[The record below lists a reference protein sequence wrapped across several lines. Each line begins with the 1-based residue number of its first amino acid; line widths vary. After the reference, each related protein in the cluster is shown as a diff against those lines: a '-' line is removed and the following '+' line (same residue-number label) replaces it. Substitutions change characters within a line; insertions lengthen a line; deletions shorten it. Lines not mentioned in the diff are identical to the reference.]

1 MRNFTR
7 SPVVSGS
14 GAEDIGIARRPDHT
28 LSDATYA
35 ESARLEALHRAA
47 EDNAR
52 NRRIDRD
59 RIIRA
64 ALDSLES
71 EASDRAILECSSLE
85 CSRSVDPVNYS
96 YIAGCAEIPL
106 GHGEPNRA
114 DYVAELLAEI
124 RAELNPLV
132 R

>member
-7 SPVVSGS
+7 SPEVSGS
-14 GAEDIGIARRPDHT
+14 GAEDIGVHRSPDHT
-28 LSDATYA
+28 LSDATYT

-47 EDNAR
+47 EDSAR

-71 EASDRAILECSSLE
+71 ESIRKPERIVVSYPD
-85 CSRSVDPVNYS
+85 YS

>member
-1 MRNFTR
+1 MRNFSR
-7 SPVVSGS
+7 SHSPEVSGS
-14 GAEDIGIARRPDHT
+14 GAEDIGISRRSDHT
-28 LSDATYA
+28 LSNATYA

-47 EDNAR
+47 EDSAR

-59 RIIRA
+59 RIIRT

-71 EASDRAILECSSLE
+71 DSTYGRPDYA
-85 CSRSVDPVNYS
+85 

-124 RAELNPLV
+124 RAELNPLA

>member
-1 MRNFTR
+1 MRNLT
-7 SPVVSGS
+7 VSGS
-14 GAEDIGIARRPDHT
+14 GAEDIGVTRTREHT

-35 ESARLEALHRAA
+35 ESARLESIHRAA

-52 NRRIDRD
+52 NRRLDRE
-59 RIIRA
+59 RIICA
-64 ALDSLES
+64 ALNTLES
-71 EASDRAILECSSLE
+71 ESMYFK
-85 CSRSVDPVNYS
+85 RSTSAHVLDYD
-96 YIAGCAEIPL
+96 YIAGCAGLPL

-124 RAELNPLV
+124 RAELSPLV

>member
-1 MRNFTR
+1 MRNLT
-7 SPVVSGS
+7 VSGS
-14 GAEDIGIARRPDHT
+14 GAEDIGVTRTREHT

-35 ESARLEALHRAA
+35 ESARLESVHRAA
-47 EDNAR
+47 EDSAR
-52 NRRIDRD
+52 NRRFDRE

-64 ALDSLES
+64 ALDALES
-71 EASDRAILECSSLE
+71 ESTYLK
-85 CSRSVDPVNYS
+85 RSVGAHVVDYD

>member
-1 MRNFTR
+1 MRNLT
-7 SPVVSGS
+7 VSGS
-14 GAEDIGIARRPDHT
+14 GAEDIGVTRTREHT

-47 EDNAR
+47 EDAQR
-52 NRRIDRD
+52 NRRLDRD

-71 EASDRAILECSSLE
+71 ESTFAI
-85 CSRSVDPVNYS
+85 RTGNHRPDYS

-106 GHGEPNRA
+106 GHGEPKRA
-114 DYVAELLAEI
+114 DYVRDLLAEI
-124 RAELNPLV
+124 RAELSPLV

>member
-1 MRNFTR
+1 MRNFSR
-7 SPVVSGS
+7 SPEVSGS
-14 GAEDIGIARRPDHT
+14 GAEDIGVRHSSDHA

-47 EDNAR
+47 EDSAR

-71 EASDRAILECSSLE
+71 ESTRGDDRY
-85 CSRSVDPVNYS
+85 VDHG

-124 RAELNPLV
+124 RAELNPLA